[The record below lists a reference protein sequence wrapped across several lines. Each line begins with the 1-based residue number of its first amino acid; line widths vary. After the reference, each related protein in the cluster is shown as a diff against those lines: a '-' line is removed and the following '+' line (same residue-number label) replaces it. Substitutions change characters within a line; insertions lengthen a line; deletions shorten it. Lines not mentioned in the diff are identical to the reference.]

1 MQPLLE
7 HLQRLALLD
16 RHLTHN
22 NGLATVDFTDDTMH
36 HQPRLR
42 DLAVLEGGV
51 CALDGVRAVE
61 RAGQRRVQVDDGC
74 LADDVEETVAQD
86 VHPAREHDDVRTR
99 LDDELR
105 DRPVVVVARR
115 PRVRLEVRL
124 EREIGRLDG
133 RARGRCARQ
142 AMGVLAVG
150 DDSDDRAGR
159 EGGCVECID
168 EGLQVRP
175 YAPSS
180 ALSILMSLAH

>member
-1 MQPLLE
+1 M
-7 HLQRLALLD
+7 
-16 RHLTHN
+16 
-22 NGLATVDFTDDTMH
+22 
-36 HQPRLR
+36 
-42 DLAVLEGGV
+42 
-51 CALDGVRAVE
+51 
-61 RAGQRRVQVDDGC
+61 
-74 LADDVEETVAQD
+74 
-86 VHPAREHDDVRTR
+86 HPAREHDDVRAR

-124 EREIGRLDG
+124 EREIGRRDG
-133 RARGRCARQ
+133 RACGRCARQ
-142 AMGVLAVG
+142 AIGVLAVG
-150 DDSDDRAGR
+150 DDSDNRAGR

>member
-7 HLQRLALLD
+7 HLQRLTLLD

-74 LADDVEETVAQD
+74 LADDVEEAVAQN
-86 VHPAREHDDVRTR
+86 VHPAREHDDVRAR

-105 DRPVVVVARR
+105 DRPVVVVPRR
-115 PRVRLEVRL
+115 PRVRFQIRL
-124 EREIGRLDG
+124 EREIGRRDG
-133 RARGRCARQ
+133 RACGRCARQ
-142 AMGVLAVG
+142 AIGVLAVG

-159 EGGCVECID
+159 EGGCVEYID

-180 ALSILMSLAH
+180 ALSICMS